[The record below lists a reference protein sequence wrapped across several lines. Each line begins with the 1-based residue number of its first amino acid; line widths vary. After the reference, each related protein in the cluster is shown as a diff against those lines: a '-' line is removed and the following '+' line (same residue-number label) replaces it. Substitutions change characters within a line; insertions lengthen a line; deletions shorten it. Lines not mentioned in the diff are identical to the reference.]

1 LVHFPSLEDNGP
13 GKSATTLDGYMFR
26 PPASGTH
33 PALVFLH
40 GCDGLFNRATGLIG
54 CRERD
59 WAAALTPRGYIVLR
73 STSFG
78 PRITAKCARNGASIA
93 SLPEAASRRLRSAVV
108 PAGTA
113 VCGRRSS
120 RGHRLVARWR
130 SRVIITESGKS
141 QRWVV
146 YRPFFR
152 ESPPRVGCSGCRI
165 CHCRDGVEV
174 ADLVRDRQMPYSPH
188 QVLARSLCLYGIAG
202 NIRALQKVYRAVVRY
217 WCEMP
222 RSRSWAGPHLTWGVL
237 GQIKERT
244 P

>member
-54 CRERD
+54 RRERD
-59 WAAALTPRGYIVLR
+59 WAAALTPRAYIVLR

-120 RGHRLVARWR
+120 RGYRLVARWR

-152 ESPPRVGCSGCRI
+152 ESPPRVVAPVVESVTAGTALRSPTWSGIVRCRI
-165 CHCRDGVEV
+165 R
-174 ADLVRDRQMPYSPH
+174 RI
-188 QVLARSLCLYGIAG
+188 RSLRGHYAYMASPEISARCKRCIGPSCVTG
-202 NIRALQKVYRAVVRY
+202 VRCRAAV
-217 WCEMP
+217 
-222 RSRSWAGPHLTWGVL
+222 AGPAVT
-237 GQIKERT
+237 
-244 P
+244 